1 MNAAQQTTTQQ
12 RHDAGQQASRDAQK
26 RFEMMVLAVAEAIV
40 QRREVSWYNP
50 WTQQPL
56 AFPRPYA

>member
-1 MNAAQQTTTQQ
+1 MTATQPTTQQ
-12 RHDAGQQASRDAQK
+12 RHDAGQQAQREAQR
-26 RFEMMVLAVAEAIV
+26 RFEAMVAAVAEAIV
-40 QRREVSWYNP
+40 QQRPTSWYNP